1 MRIKKW
7 LSLVLFVG
15 GVIGIGVL
23 IGMTTPPG
31 DWYAA
36 LQKPP
41 LTPPNWLFPAVW
53 TVLYLLIAIAGW
65 RVWQRE
71 GLSSLFSIWLL
82 QMGLNFAWSPTVF
95 AAHQLGIGLAIMVLL
110 LTCLVLFIQR
120 AWRSERL
127 SALFFTPYALW
138 VAFATYLN
146 AMLYVINR

>member
-1 MRIKKW
+1 MRLKKW

-41 LTPPNWLFPAVW
+41 LTPPNWLFPPVW

-65 RVWQRE
+65 QVWQQQ

-95 AAHQLGIGLAIMVLL
+95 AAHQLGIGLAIMMLL

-127 SALFFTPYALW
+127 SALFFAPYALW
-138 VAFATYLN
+138 GAFATYLN